1 MMTSIIWLV
10 ASAVLFVLI
19 SFMWIVASNWQD
31 EDKAKLRASE
41 DGSSTLT
48 LEELELIDI
57 ERSFN

>member
-1 MMTSIIWLV
+1 MMTSIIWVV
-10 ASAVLFVLI
+10 ACAVLFVLI
-19 SFMWIVASNWQD
+19 SFIWVVASNWQD